1 MDSEWVQF
9 LSFCSEHKLSVD
21 EAYKAV
27 HAFLG
32 KRAKSQPDGLA
43 LEQIGERFFGKEKS
57 PQIDFPF
64 MADV

>member
-1 MDSEWVQF
+1 M
-9 LSFCSEHKLSVD
+9 D